1 MKIKNYTC
9 QFNLY
14 VTFLVKR
21 YLDNHV
27 KGCGNSRKDEEIQQD
42 QKHELI
48 VGSPSNHTGS
58 NPGTV
63 ILISNEGQQAFMVA
77 NTNDS
82 QTITLTQDVWILSDT
97 QPLSKDVF
105 RNGRNIQFW
114 LFSLRDQLLSLIML
128 HKLTGHGL
136 HSSRI
141 ILCTISILALT

>member
-1 MKIKNYTC
+1 MYNVHIIGTKFKNQELQ

-14 VTFLVKR
+14 LIFHVKR

-27 KGCGNSRKDEEIQQD
+27 KGCGSSWKDEEIQQD

-82 QTITLTQDVWILSDT
+82 QTITLTQDV
-97 QPLSKDVF
+97 
-105 RNGRNIQFW
+105 
-114 LFSLRDQLLSLIML
+114 
-128 HKLTGHGL
+128 
-136 HSSRI
+136 
-141 ILCTISILALT
+141 

>member
-1 MKIKNYTC
+1 MGTKLENQELQ
-9 QFNLY
+9 QFNSYLI
-14 VTFLVKR
+14 FLVKR

-48 VGSPSNHTGS
+48 VGSPSSHTGS

-82 QTITLTQDVWILSDT
+82 QTITLTQDV
-97 QPLSKDVF
+97 
-105 RNGRNIQFW
+105 
-114 LFSLRDQLLSLIML
+114 
-128 HKLTGHGL
+128 
-136 HSSRI
+136 
-141 ILCTISILALT
+141 

>member
-1 MKIKNYTC
+1 MFTQKSSLKDHYNVHMKKFICPVCDKAFGRQRYVQCNVHIIGTKFKNQELH

-14 VTFLVKR
+14 LIFLVKR

-48 VGSPSNHTGS
+48 VGSSSNHTGS

-82 QTITLTQDVWILSDT
+82 QTITLTQDV
-97 QPLSKDVF
+97 
-105 RNGRNIQFW
+105 
-114 LFSLRDQLLSLIML
+114 
-128 HKLTGHGL
+128 
-136 HSSRI
+136 
-141 ILCTISILALT
+141 

>member
-1 MKIKNYTC
+1 MFTQKSSLKDHYNVHMKKFICPVCDKAFGR
-9 QFNLY
+9 Q
-14 VTFLVKR
+14 R

-82 QTITLTQDVWILSDT
+82 QTITLTQDV
-97 QPLSKDVF
+97 
-105 RNGRNIQFW
+105 
-114 LFSLRDQLLSLIML
+114 
-128 HKLTGHGL
+128 
-136 HSSRI
+136 
-141 ILCTISILALT
+141 